1 MPLTKENERYT
12 YADYS
17 TWNDGGRWELID
29 GIAYAMAPAPGS
41 GHQGISV
48 RLSWQLQSFLN
59 GKPCRLFTAPF
70 DVRLNATD
78 EDDTVVLPD
87 LSVICDRN
95 KIDDKGCKGA
105 PDLVIE
111 ILSPS
116 SARMDKLLKYN
127 KYQQAGVREYWIID
141 PDTATVQVSILENG
155 RYYTTVYG
163 EEDAAPVAVLPGCE
177 IILKDVFAEL

>member
-1 MPLTKENERYT
+1 MPVQKENERYT

-17 TWNDGGRWELID
+17 TWDSSERWELID

-48 RLSWQLQSFLN
+48 KLAWQLQSSLN

-78 EDDTVVLPD
+78 EDDTVIQPD
-87 LSVICDRN
+87 LSVICDRS
-95 KIDDKGCKGA
+95 KIDEKGCRGA
-105 PDLVIE
+105 PDFVIE

-127 KYQQAGVREYWIID
+127 KYQLAGVREYWIVD
-141 PDTATVQVSILENG
+141 PETTSVQVAVLENG
-155 RYYTTVYG
+155 RYFVTVYG
-163 EEDAAPVAVLPGCE
+163 EEDIAPVNVLPGCE
-177 IILKDVFAEL
+177 VILKDVFAE